1 MMEMTQRKRS
11 ILRAIIE
18 VYIQTAEPVGSKTL
32 AQMQDFTF
40 SPATIRNE
48 MADLEAM
55 GYLEQPHTSAGRVPS
70 ALGYRFYV
78 NELMNEYR
86 MSVEETERMR
96 LAFEEKTAELGSIM
110 SKAGRMIS
118 QVTRFPVYAMS
129 TANRSR
135 PTIKKF
141 ELVYVDPSSFI
152 IVVMTTSDAVRN
164 KLVKLP
170 FTQRPEGLRMLT
182 TLLNQYFTSRTVDE
196 FTEEAVGRC
205 VAAAG
210 AAGSLIAVILDFA
223 RQVLESETDN
233 SVFLTGTS
241 NILSYPEYQDVNK
254 ARALMDFLTEEN
266 SARLPEP
273 DERENIKILIG
284 PENVQKELQDS
295 SVVVVSYDIGNGQ
308 RGVLG
313 VVGPTRMDY
322 AKVAARL
329 SYIADG
335 MRRLLNGEFLPPFEP

>member
-1 MMEMTQRKRS
+1 LEMTDRKRS

-32 AQMQDFTF
+32 AQMQGFSF

-55 GYLEQPHTSAGRVPS
+55 GYLEQPHTSAGRIPS

-96 LAFEEKTAELGSIM
+96 VAFEERTQELGNLM
-110 SKAGRMIS
+110 SRAGRMIS
-118 QVTRFPVYAMS
+118 QATRFPVYAIS
-129 TANRSR
+129 TAKKAA

-141 ELVYVDPSSFI
+141 ELIHVDAHSFI
-152 IVVMTTSDAVRN
+152 IVVMTSSDAVQN

-170 FTQRPEGLRMLT
+170 FPQSPEGLRMLT
-182 TLLNQYFTSRTVDE
+182 GLMNRYFTGRSVEE

-205 VAAAG
+205 VSAAG

-223 RQVLESETDN
+223 RQVLEAQTDRG
-233 SVFLTGTS
+233 VFVTGAS
-241 NILSYPEYQDVNK
+241 NLLSYPEYQDVSK
-254 ARALMDFLTEEN
+254 ARALMDFLSEEN
-266 SARLPEP
+266 SSRLPEP
-273 DERENIKILIG
+273 DERESIKILIG
-284 PENVQKELQDS
+284 PENVQKELQNS
-295 SVVVVSYDIGNGQ
+295 SVVVVSYDIGDGQ

-313 VVGPTRMDY
+313 VIGPTRMDY

-329 SYIADG
+329 SYIAEG
-335 MRRLLNGEFLPPFEP
+335 MRRMLKGEYLPPPFEP